1 MSSSVILQ
9 PPPYNFPVMFYFEE
23 ATVRKEE
30 CIKIAAW
37 FPNFAL
43 DEVECLLLPND
54 ATLPGIDFNGLLPT
68 ISVFIFEISV
78 SIR

>member
-1 MSSSVILQ
+1 MSSSVVLQ
-9 PPPYNFPVMFYFEE
+9 PPPYNFPVMFYYEE
-23 ATVRKEE
+23 ATLRKEE

-37 FPNFAL
+37 FAL

-54 ATLPGIDFNGLLPT
+54 ATLPGIDVNDLLPT